1 MGKADVKNKPGIF
14 FPNEYIIKN
23 EVELGVI
30 EEKFLLK
37 KAAAGDEQSFE
48 RLIESNKT
56 KAYNLAL
63 SYMKNEFDAQDVVQ
77 DSYIKVFRNLRNF
90 KGESSFDT
98 WVYRIVV
105 NTCKDYLRKRKDN
118 IIDLE
123 FAQELEDEEPG
134 PEAVLESKLTA
145 DLILKAMDFLTLDH
159 REIIILR
166 DIRDLSYEEIAYVL
180 DCSVGTVKSR
190 INRAREKLKTVILE
204 LYGDIRV

>member
-1 MGKADVKNKPGIF
+1 MGR
-14 FPNEYIIKN
+14 
-23 EVELGVI
+23 I
-30 EEKFLLK
+30 EEKFLIK
-37 KAAAGDEQSFE
+37 RAQAGDEGSFE
-48 RLIESNKT
+48 KLIESNKT

-63 SYMKNEFDAQDVVQ
+63 SYMKNEYDAQDVVQ
-77 DSYIKVFRNLRNF
+77 DSYIKIFRNLKSF

-105 NTCKDYLRKRKDN
+105 NTCKDHLRKHKDN
-118 IIDLE
+118 VVNLDQAYDLE
-123 FAQELEDEEPG
+123 DKGPG
-134 PEAVLESKLTA
+134 PEEVMETKLTA

-166 DIRDLSYEEIAYVL
+166 DIRGLTYEEIAFIL

-190 INRAREKLKTVILE
+190 LSRAREKLKTVILE